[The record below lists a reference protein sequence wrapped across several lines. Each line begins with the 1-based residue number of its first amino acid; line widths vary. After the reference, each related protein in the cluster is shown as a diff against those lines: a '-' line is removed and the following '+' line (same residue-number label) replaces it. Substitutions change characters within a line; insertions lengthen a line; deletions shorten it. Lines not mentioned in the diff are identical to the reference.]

1 MKNKFLVFLTIGV
14 VLFIFFYFSDYYFNL
29 NIGDTYYVINYFY
42 PILILLIIG
51 GFFIFIKKPKEKYH
65 NYLPRKT
72 SKVLSRFFVVKRN
85 VFK

>member
-51 GFFIFIKKPKEKYH
+51 GFFYFYKKTKGKI
-65 NYLPRKT
+65 
-72 SKVLSRFFVVKRN
+72 S
-85 VFK
+85 